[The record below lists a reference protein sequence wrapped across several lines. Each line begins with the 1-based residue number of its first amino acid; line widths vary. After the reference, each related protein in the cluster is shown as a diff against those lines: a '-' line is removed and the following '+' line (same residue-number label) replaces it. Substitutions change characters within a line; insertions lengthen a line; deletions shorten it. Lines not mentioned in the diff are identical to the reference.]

1 MKLKPIPLKL
11 LPNSVTYYAYSTDTG
26 EGSSWGSATT
36 LYNVKIDEQKQFI
49 SNQNGREI
57 IGKAMLFYD
66 CTNSS
71 GLTGLPLNESKIVFN
86 GRTYYVV
93 DTDILRSEDT
103 PHHYEIL
110 LK

>member
-11 LPNSVTYYAYSTDTG
+11 LPSSVTYYAYNSDTG

-36 LYNVKIDEQKQFI
+36 LLNVKVDEQKQFI
-49 SNQNGREI
+49 SNLNGREI
-57 IGKAMLFYD
+57 TGNAMLFYD
-66 CTNSS
+66 CVNSS
-71 GLTGLPLNESKIVFN
+71 GLSAIPTNESKVVYN